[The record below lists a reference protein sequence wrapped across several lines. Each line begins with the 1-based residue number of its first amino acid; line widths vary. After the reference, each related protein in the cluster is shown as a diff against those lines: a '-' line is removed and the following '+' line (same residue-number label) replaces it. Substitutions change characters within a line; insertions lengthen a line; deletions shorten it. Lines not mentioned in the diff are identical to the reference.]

1 MYNKIIYICLCTFLL
16 AFDQSE
22 IKNVSVPNQKIFDE
36 IFIWSGNSNV
46 FPAIIS
52 HEQADKIFRHTQVK
66 KKQKLREIIK
76 G

>member
-1 MYNKIIYICLCTFLL
+1 LNKKKKVNPPEEWVINK
-16 AFDQSE
+16 D
-22 IKNVSVPNQKIFDE
+22 
-36 IFIWSGNSNV
+36 V